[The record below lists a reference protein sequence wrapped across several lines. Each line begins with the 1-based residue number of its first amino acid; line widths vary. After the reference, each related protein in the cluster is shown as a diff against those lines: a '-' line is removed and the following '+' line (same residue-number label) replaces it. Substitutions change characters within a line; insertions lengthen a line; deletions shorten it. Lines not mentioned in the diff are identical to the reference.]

1 MKRSDF
7 QRHFQLLL
15 SVHGGP
21 GDRELNYPEWL
32 ALKRG
37 IYKLLA
43 EAGSESRCAHH
54 EPLYGGR
61 TGICMI
67 CGRKPSRDNTLLPP
81 EAA

>member
-1 MKRSDF
+1 MKASDF

-21 GDRELNYPEWL
+21 RDKNLDYPEWL

-43 EAGSESRCAHH
+43 EAGSESRCAHP
-54 EPLYGGR
+54 EPLFDGI
-61 TGICMI
+61 ICMT
-67 CGRKPSRDNTLLPP
+67 CGRKPSKENSL
-81 EAA
+81 

>member
-1 MKRSDF
+1 MLRSDF

-43 EAGSESRCAHH
+43 EAGSESRCAHK
-54 EPLYGGR
+54 EPLYQGV
-61 TGICMI
+61 ICEV
-67 CGRKPSRDNTLLPP
+67 CGRKPARDNTLPPP

>member
-1 MKRSDF
+1 MLRSDF

-15 SVHGGP
+15 SIHGGP

-43 EAGSESRCAHH
+43 EAGSESRCAHP
-54 EPLYGGR
+54 EPLYD
-61 TGICMI
+61 GIICI
-67 CGRKPSRDNTLLPP
+67 TCGRKPNERNTL
-81 EAA
+81 A